1 MVDSTQS
8 LEIFWLELLVSR
20 VGHDSA
26 SMNLL
31 LLSQLPLMQ
40 ELYLPKNRVELA
52 QGCVA
57 SRMAIIPDDFLAW
70 SR

>member
-40 ELYLPKNRVELA
+40 EL
-52 QGCVA
+52 
-57 SRMAIIPDDFLAW
+57 
-70 SR
+70 